1 MFKPITLL
9 QLPCSLNGRT
19 SVEAPVIL
27 KFLFPSRSRHKARA
41 GIGFLPCTSFA
52 EKQTLKQHRTAR
64 PLQFHLKQISI

>member
-1 MFKPITLL
+1 MAAHAAYTLH
-9 QLPCSLNGRT
+9 G
-19 SVEAPVIL
+19 VHAAVIL

-64 PLQFHLKQISI
+64 PAQFLRLRISISQGNR